1 MAKAALSSKPGP
13 IARNEGWPLGS
24 SARRLRV
31 AIVDML
37 PAHAKVLVPG
47 RSI

>member
-1 MAKAALSSKPGP
+1 MAKAALSPKPRP
-13 IARNEGWPLGS
+13 IARNEGWSPGS

-37 PAHAKVLVPG
+37 PVHAEVMVP
-47 RSI
+47 S